1 MISDIIKF
9 KLYCIMSRWDNP
21 VDDFFSEEEESRLL
35 KKFHDYAKL
44 GKKHFVYSSAFLLV
58 FYYSTIEPI

>member
-1 MISDIIKF
+1 
-9 KLYCIMSRWDNP
+9 MSRLDNP